1 MGLLTPD
8 KSESGQS
15 LTYLGLNRLVLFP
28 VGSVLAEMLSGQEA
42 LSWSLP
48 ASLDTIFPVACESSS
63 NPTQDCF
70 VRNNEAKIAP
80 KILMIEACDKI
91 LPIVI

>member
-1 MGLLTPD
+1 MILKVMGLLTPD

-42 LSWSLP
+42 LSWYLP
-48 ASLDTIFPVACESSS
+48 ASLDTIFPVACDFLQQQRIIIKPDSRLFC
-63 NPTQDCF
+63 Q
-70 VRNNEAKIAP
+70 K
-80 KILMIEACDKI
+80 
-91 LPIVI
+91 